1 MHYISLFPVILE
13 LWIVILCIYSYISHY
28 KTTSETFDKSSS
40 QTVLILTNFFY
51 VVYNNFL

>member
-51 VVYNNFL
+51 GVYNNFL